1 MKTILVSMTL
11 SCFDGSTYFEVL
23 LCWVGPMLGF
33 GTGVIC
39 KSALCESILLKI
51 DHNHNPSPF
60 IIA

>member
-1 MKTILVSMTL
+1 MTL

-33 GTGVIC
+33 GTGIIC
-39 KSALCESILLKI
+39 KSDLCESILLKI
-51 DHNHNPSPF
+51 DHNPSPF